1 MKLLDN
7 WKEIITK
14 AWSVR
19 LAALATLFTSMQ
31 QMLPYLP
38 AYLVGLTVEQST
50 AIGTVFGTLGALFAA
65 LVALVRVFDQGIGE

>member
-7 WKEIITK
+7 WKEIIK
-14 AWSVR
+14 QAWSVR

-31 QMLPYLP
+31 QMIPYLP

-50 AIGTVFGTLGALFAA
+50 AIGTAFGALGALFTA
-65 LVALVRVFDQGIGE
+65 LVAVVRVFDQGIAE